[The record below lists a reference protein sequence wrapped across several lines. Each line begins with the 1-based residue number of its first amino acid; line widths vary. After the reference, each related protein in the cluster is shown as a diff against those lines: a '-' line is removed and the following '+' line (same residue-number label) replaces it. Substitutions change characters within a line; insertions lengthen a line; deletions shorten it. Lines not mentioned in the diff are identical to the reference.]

1 MSSQQNN
8 YLERHASRSAIEN
21 PHPPQDDRSDFLQ
34 QQQNNNDQIGRATE
48 RVGGSQ
54 NSINELLPNADVD
67 D

>member
-8 YLERHASRSAIEN
+8 YLENHASRSAIEN
-21 PHPPQDDRSDFLQ
+21 PLPPQDDQSDLM
-34 QQQNNNDQIGRATE
+34 QQNNEIGRATE

-54 NSINELLPNADVD
+54 DSINELLPNADVD